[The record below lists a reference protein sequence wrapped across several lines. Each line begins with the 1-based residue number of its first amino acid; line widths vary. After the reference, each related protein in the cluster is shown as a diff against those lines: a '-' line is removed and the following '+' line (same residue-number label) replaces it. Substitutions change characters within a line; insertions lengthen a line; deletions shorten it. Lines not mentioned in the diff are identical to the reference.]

1 MCYFFKQKT
10 AYEMR
15 ISDWSSDLCSSD
27 RLVIAGLNPHAGE
40 DGALGMEEIDIII
53 PAVEQLRAEGID
65 ITGPLPAASM
75 FHEPVRGRYDVA
87 LCMYHD
93 QALIPLKTLHFDE
106 GVTMTLC
113 LPIVRNRTEER
124 SEGKECV
131 STVKSGWSRVS

>member
-65 ITGPLPAASM
+65 INGHLPADSM
-75 FHEPVRGRYDVA
+75 FHERVRGRYDVA

-106 GVTMTLC
+106 GV
-113 LPIVRNRTEER
+113 N
-124 SEGKECV
+124 
-131 STVKSGWSRVS
+131 KSDEHTSDLQSLMRI